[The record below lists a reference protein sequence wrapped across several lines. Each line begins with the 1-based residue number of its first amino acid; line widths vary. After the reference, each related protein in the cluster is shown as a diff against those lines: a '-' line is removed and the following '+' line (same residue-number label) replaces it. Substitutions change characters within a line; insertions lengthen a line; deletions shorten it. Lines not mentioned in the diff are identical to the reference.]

1 MHACPVKS
9 VFSPLPSGSLNKS
22 MEHGP
27 FAAELSR
34 FSYQIWADP
43 LMADGFLQ
51 RRNDQPTVHGF
62 KAPLTPLIVR
72 YISSRWSILYVFCS
86 WNYCLPRSP
95 MWLNHKMG
103 TSQLTAV
110 SIGRTMFESL
120 GRCSFISRKTK
131 SNVPC
136 LISHPI
142 LTCGFKLRAVWRV
155 TMQH

>member
-62 KAPLTPLIVR
+62 KAPFTPLIVW
-72 YISSRWSILYVFCS
+72 YILVHIITVVNPLCFLFVKLLF
-86 WNYCLPRSP
+86 
-95 MWLNHKMG
+95 
-103 TSQLTAV
+103 AE
-110 SIGRTMFESL
+110 ESH
-120 GRCSFISRKTK
+120 
-131 SNVPC
+131 V
-136 LISHPI
+136 
-142 LTCGFKLRAVWRV
+142 A
-155 TMQH
+155 